1 MESYFD
7 QVISL
12 MSSAGLYN
20 VGLALLLV
28 WLLTF
33 GLLESSKIIRSKK
46 INTIISLIIAFFS
59 IYYPPSANIIF
70 YIVSRG
76 SLFVVGGFIL
86 VLIIYMFSK
95 AKLHGISEAEERDAL
110 KNIMKN
116 IKIFMILLAIAIGLY
131 LIYAAGVA
139 QMMGLTNILPMLI
152 ASLPA
157 LVIIGGVIYVI
168 YKIVWGPIN
177 ERKKEMKEHYD
188 KIQEIYRRQYED
200 MYNHYIKQGYP
211 KNIAEAKA
219 KKDAEKLI
227 DKIY

>member
-1 MESYFD
+1 
-7 QVISL
+7 
-12 MSSAGLYN
+12 
-20 VGLALLLV
+20 
-28 WLLTF
+28 
-33 GLLESSKIIRSKK
+33 
-46 INTIISLIIAFFS
+46 
-59 IYYPPSANIIF
+59 
-70 YIVSRG
+70 
-76 SLFVVGGFIL
+76 
-86 VLIIYMFSK
+86 
-95 AKLHGISEAEERDAL
+95 
-110 KNIMKN
+110 
-116 IKIFMILLAIAIGLY
+116 
-131 LIYAAGVA
+131 
-139 QMMGLTNILPMLI
+139 MMGLTNILPMLI